1 MKNARIFF
9 LAHVI
14 SLFLIAG
21 YAYPASFSLKTQPKS
36 VNMGIIIADDYQN
49 GYKEKIQANLLQI
62 NSNQDDWKVMVK
74 TNDSSMGVMG
84 SHTKPI
90 SDLYWRAQGTYATQT
105 VYTNIANY
113 DIEVA
118 RGPKGNIK
126 NLFIDYKVLLSW
138 TRDVPGAYYIT
149 LLYTLTTQ

>member
-9 LAHVI
+9 LAHAI

-21 YAYPASFSLKTQPKS
+21 YVYPASFSLKTQPKS
-36 VNMGIIIADDYQN
+36 VNMGIVTASDYQN
-49 GYKEKIQANLLQI
+49 GFQEKIQANLLHI
-62 NSNQDDWKVMVK
+62 NSNDDDWKVMVR
-74 TNDSSMGVMG
+74 TDDSSMGVIG
-84 SHTKPI
+84 SYTKPV
-90 SDLYWRAQGTYATQT
+90 SDLQWRAQGTYATQT
-105 VYTNIANY
+105 TYTSVSNY

-118 RGPKGNIK
+118 RGPRGSVK

-138 TRDVPGAYYIT
+138 AKDVPGDYYIT